1 MCTLTKVVDTYQEI
15 FDPNYKQSLERY
27 CDFLNEAVYCD
38 EVMAEV
44 LLIGN
49 HQARLN
55 DIKSWRVDVCHAI
68 NKLAKAKPWTN
79 SYVNFDDIYNDV
91 QCLFYGCKYIGGLAI
106 YDVTLRL
113 AARFNDNEM
122 MPKKVYLNAGPLEA
136 AKKLLGTHKMD
147 SIGHIVDREEF
158 PQEFHDLRCDQI
170 EELLCIMERYGVFS
184 NLDSINNI
192 KPNSCSCFTNCSFLF
207 RRNLLAHRLLDENW
221 DKEPIPYEQLETLAK
236 RLEKSL

>member
-1 MCTLTKVVDTYQEI
+1 MCTLTKVVDTYREI
-15 FDPNYKQSLERY
+15 FDSNYQKSLKRY
-27 CDFLNEAVYCD
+27 RDFLNDAVYCN

-68 NKLAKAKPWTN
+68 NKLAKAKPWTK
-79 SYVNFDDIYNDV
+79 SYVNFDNIYNDV
-91 QCLFYGCKYIGGLAI
+91 QRLFDGCKYIGGLAI
-106 YDVTLRL
+106 YDVALRI
-113 AARFNDNEM
+113 AERFDDDEM
-122 MPKKVYLNAGPLEA
+122 MPKKVYLNAGPLKA
-136 AKKLLGTHKMD
+136 AKELLGIHKIK
-147 SIGHIVDREEF
+147 SLGHIVDREEF
-158 PQEFHDLRCDQI
+158 PQDFHNLRCDQI
-170 EELLCIMERYGVFS
+170 EELLCVMERNGVFS
-184 NLDSINNI
+184 NLNNINNI

-207 RRNLLAHRLLDENW
+207 RRNLLAHSLLDKNW

>member
-1 MCTLTKVVDTYQEI
+1 MCTLTKVVDTYREI
-15 FDPNYKQSLERY
+15 FDSNYQKSLKRY
-27 CDFLNEAVYCD
+27 RDFLNDAVYCN

-68 NKLAKAKPWTN
+68 NKLAKAKPWTK
-79 SYVNFDDIYNDV
+79 SYVNFDNIYNDV
-91 QCLFYGCKYIGGLAI
+91 QRLFDGCKYIGVLAI
-106 YDVTLRL
+106 YDVALRI
-113 AARFNDNEM
+113 AARFDDDEM
-122 MPKKVYLNAGPLEA
+122 MPKKVYLNAGPLKA
-136 AKKLLGTHKMD
+136 AKELLGIHKIK
-147 SIGHIVDREEF
+147 SLGHIVDREEF
-158 PQEFHDLRCDQI
+158 PQDFHNLRCDQI
-170 EELLCIMERYGVFS
+170 EELLCVMERNGVFS
-184 NLDSINNI
+184 NLNNINNI

-207 RRNLLAHRLLDENW
+207 RRNLLAHSLLDKNW